1 MSVKPSYSLAAFRGD
16 LWGGLTTAIISLPM
30 ALAFGVASGAGPQ
43 AGLYGAV
50 MVGFWAAVFGG
61 SRTLISEPT
70 GPMTLMIATVMT
82 GIAARY
88 PEDALAMMFAVIVLA
103 GIFQMAFGLLK
114 LGRYITLMPYSV
126 ISGFMSGIGVLL
138 MILQIAP
145 LLGHAVPPGGAPG
158 VIAGLPDMLR
168 GLHLPEFLL
177 GVISLVVLFAFPSS
191 WRRKFPPQLA
201 VLIFG
206 TIYAAIFFNGAELRI
221 IGAIPMGLPS
231 FQLPMISM
239 DMMGK
244 IFVDALLLAMLGS
257 IDTVLTAMIADSL
270 SRNRH
275 DTNRELV
282 GQGIANTFSGFFGG
296 LPGAGAT
303 MGTVVNIQSGA
314 STRVAGMTRALI
326 LLVVIM
332 AAAPL
337 LTNVPMVI
345 LAAITFKVGLDILDW
360 SFLRRAHRVSRTA
373 SFIMYGVLA
382 VTVLVDI
389 MVAVGVGVFI
399 ANIITIDRLTRLQ
412 SANIKLINAVSDH
425 PVDLMPEEKA
435 ILDAA
440 AEKIVMLHFSGPMIF
455 GVARSISL
463 EQDAMR
469 DANVLVLDLTEVS
482 FLSVTVA
489 LALEN
494 VIREAAASDC
504 VVIIAAAS
512 DKIYDRLKAL
522 GLLGAGTSVFTDET
536 RSKALCRA
544 RDIVAQ
550 TQTNTSSHDEISP
563 VTSA

>member
-1 MSVKPSYSLAAFRGD
+1 MKTEPSPYSLARLRGD
-16 LWGGLTTAIISLPM
+16 LWGGVTTAIISLPM

-70 GPMTLMIATVMT
+70 GPMTLMMATVMT
-82 GIAARY
+82 GIAANY
-88 PEDALAMMFAVIVLA
+88 PENALAMTFAVVVLA
-103 GIFQMAFGLLK
+103 GLFQVAFGLLK
-114 LGRYITLMPYSV
+114 LGRYITIMPYSV

-145 LLGHAVPPGGAPG
+145 LLGHPVPPGGAPG
-158 VIAGLPDMLR
+158 VIARLPEML
-168 GLHLPEFLL
+168 GAIKLPEFLL
-177 GVISLVVLFAFPSS
+177 GLISLVILFAFPSS
-191 WRRKFPPQLA
+191 WRRKVPPQLA

-206 TIYAAIFFNGAELRI
+206 TIYASIFFNGADLRV

-231 FQLPMISM
+231 FQLPLFPA

-244 IFVDALLLAMLGS
+244 ILVDALLLAMLGS

-270 SRNRH
+270 TRSRH
-275 DTNRELV
+275 DTNRELT
-282 GQGIANTFSGFFGG
+282 GQGIANTLSGLFGG

-314 STRVAGMTRALI
+314 STRLAGMTRASI
-326 LLVVIM
+326 LLVVIL

-373 SFIMYGVLA
+373 VFIMYGVLA

-389 MVAVGVGVFI
+389 MVAVGIGVFI
-399 ANIITIDRLTRLQ
+399 ANIITIERLTRLQ
-412 SANIKLINAVSDH
+412 SANIKTINAVSDH
-425 PVDLMPEEKA
+425 PVNLDPEEKA
-435 ILDAA
+435 IIDAA
-440 AEKIVMLHFSGPMIF
+440 GEKIVMLHFSGPMMF

-463 EQDAMR
+463 EQTAMQEA
-469 DANVLVLDLTEVS
+469 DVLVIDLTEVS

-489 LALEN
+489 LAFEN
-494 VIREAAASDC
+494 VIREAQANNC
-504 VVIIAAAS
+504 VVIIAGAT
-512 DKIYDRLKAL
+512 DQIYERLRGL
-522 GLLGAGTSVFTDET
+522 GLVGENSGVLTEANRLLAMRRAAAIMREQDGSV
-536 RSKALCRA
+536 ARA
-544 RDIVAQ
+544 
-550 TQTNTSSHDEISP
+550 
-563 VTSA
+563 